1 MRNHWGMQ
9 PQTKITIG
17 EIALLL
23 IIAAEVVI
31 FIGYTKPG
39 HSMLNSLGLTAPGA
53 NSMPT
58 LPSLKPERL
67 FSALDPLDHGGCG
80 HGKSPLGKMRGSG
93 TRCWPPSFCSRFR
106 IVINIDH

>member
-1 MRNHWGMQ
+1 MQ

-39 HSMLNSLGLTAPGA
+39 HSILSSLGLTAPGENNMA
-53 NSMPT
+53 T
-58 LPSLKPERL
+58 LPSPKP
-67 FSALDPLDHGGCG
+67 
-80 HGKSPLGKMRGSG
+80 
-93 TRCWPPSFCSRFR
+93 
-106 IVINIDH
+106 

>member
-1 MRNHWGMQ
+1 MQ

-39 HSMLNSLGLTAPGA
+39 HSILDRLGLTAPGA
-53 NSMPT
+53 NSTSVLRSP
-58 LPSLKPERL
+58 KP
-67 FSALDPLDHGGCG
+67 
-80 HGKSPLGKMRGSG
+80 
-93 TRCWPPSFCSRFR
+93 
-106 IVINIDH
+106 